1 MSRARTPL
9 LPSKAAPA
17 DQFDLFL
24 PYVANLPLRDQR
36 EMMERPFFSLAKSKR
51 LKPIDYTS
59 PDGLLWVNVS
69 ANPNYGMATIWD
81 ADILIY
87 CASVLADMARR
98 GVNDVPRKL
107 HIMPYDLLRAI
118 GRPTT
123 GRAYELLA
131 QALDRLVSTT
141 IKTNIRAENR
151 REATFSWL
159 DGWTQL
165 VDEKTERSRGM
176 TLELSNWFWEGVMMK
191 GGVLSIDRAY
201 FDITGG
207 RERWLY
213 KVARKHAGGAGEAG
227 FAISM
232 PVLFEKSGAEGEYRR
247 FKFEILKLAEKDA
260 LPGYAL
266 SVEQGKGAEPL
277 LRMRRVD
284 GKDGAGVA
292 GPGAPA
298 TASDDDASTKHASE
312 PEGSAV
318 SPGKPN
324 ATPATDDTP
333 SPARTGS
340 PQARKMHT
348 QSDSSGTRPSERGR
362 AGSTAPR
369 KPATSAA
376 QAGMEASTQT
386 RTEDVDHA
394 NTQPTL
400 VSPRPDETIPATPVT
415 STVAPSGD
423 QPGGTTQDLV
433 NASGLI
439 RSAIAGLTTAGTR
452 GFMTDETIDHL
463 RETCPGWD
471 LHALHA
477 EFERWVAASPERT
490 PADWQRAFIGWV
502 KRHHEKNRHGL
513 RG

>member
-1 MSRARTPL
+1 MSRAR
-9 LPSKAAPA
+9 KAAIA
-17 DQFDLFL
+17 EQFDLFL
-24 PYVANLPLRDQR
+24 PYIADLPLRDQR

-51 LKPIDYTS
+51 VKAIDYTS
-59 PDGLLWVNVS
+59 PDGKLWVHVS
-69 ANPNYGMATIWD
+69 ANPDYGMATIWD

-98 GVNDVPRKL
+98 GANDVPRKL

-123 GRAYELLA
+123 GRAYELLG

-165 VDEKTERSRGM
+165 VDERTERSRGM

-213 KVARKHAGGAGEAG
+213 RVARKHAGGAGEAG

-232 PVLFEKSGAEGEYRR
+232 PVLFEKSGAEGQYRR
-247 FKFEILKLAEKDA
+247 FKFEMLKLAEKNE
-260 LPGYAL
+260 LPGYSL
-266 SVEQGKGAEPL
+266 CVETAKDGEPM

-284 GKDGAGVA
+284 GKGGAETNL
-292 GPGAPA
+292 PA
-298 TASDDDASTKHASE
+298 NPAE
-312 PEGSAV
+312 PHV
-318 SPGKPN
+318 SPGKH
-324 ATPATDDTP
+324 AGTIPAEA
-333 SPARTGS
+333 PAESAPAKTGDRRG
-340 PQARKMHT
+340 QGGR
-348 QSDSSGTRPSERGR
+348 QS
-362 AGSTAPR
+362 AAP
-369 KPATSAA
+369 AA
-376 QAGMEASTQT
+376 QATEAQA
-386 RTEDVDHA
+386 DVIDA
-394 NTQPTL
+394 
-400 VSPRPDETIPATPVT
+400 RK
-415 STVAPSGD
+415 
-423 QPGGTTQDLV
+423 
-433 NASGLI
+433 LI
-439 RSAIAGLTTAGTR
+439 RSTLAGLSDAATR
-452 GFMTDETIDHL
+452 GFMTDETIDYL
-463 RETCPGWD
+463 RQNCPGWD

-477 EFERWVAASPERT
+477 EFERWVSASPERT

-502 KRHHEKNRHGL
+502 KRHHEKHRHTL